1 MACAIIEFA
10 SKLMCKRTRQYLRN
24 WLVVMVCEG
33 DYKINYKTTANQ
45 LKDSTNDVLNN
56 LLLCNIW
63 T

>member
-1 MACAIIEFA
+1 
-10 SKLMCKRTRQYLRN
+10 
-24 WLVVMVCEG
+24 MVCEG